1 MATTYDPIATYTV
14 SGTSTNNITFSSI
27 PATYTDLVLIFNG
40 SLAASLENL
49 LITINSDT
57 GSNYSGTWLQGTG
70 SAAQTGRN
78 SNQSIWYGGSISTT
92 NVVATYHF
100 MNYAN
105 TTTYKSILHKMSNP
119 TTAIYYEVGLW
130 RSTSAINT
138 IKVSN
143 SNTYTNGTMVS
154 LYGIKAA

>member
-1 MATTYDPIATYTV
+1 MATTYEAIATYTV

-57 GSNYSGTWLQGTG
+57 GSNYSGSWMQGTG
-70 SAAQTGRN
+70 SVAQSGRN
-78 SNQSIWYGGSISTT
+78 SNQSIWYGGSITTT

-100 MNYAN
+100 MNYSN
-105 TTTYKSILHKMSNP
+105 TTTYKSILHKMSNSA
-119 TTAIYYEVGLW
+119 TAFYTEVALW

-138 IKVSN
+138 IKISN
-143 SNTYTNGTMVS
+143 SNNYTSGTMAT